1 MSGSMQETGNQHQHG
16 HGGRPNP
23 YASYPPPRQVP
34 TFQVEVT
41 SHTGALIFW
50 FNQRRTVIDTYD
62 QCAKALRSAQTH
74 NLILGWWS
82 FLSLVL
88 INWVALL
95 QNMQARR
102 QLDKDVQNAQA
113 YAQWWHRY
121 VAADYHAA
129 AQPAVALSVEAA
141 NIVDQLIDHH
151 RDGEWPTGIG
161 WYLPIE
167 QPPWAALEEL
177 RRLGHCTVTQDG
189 QTVAIDF
196 TDAGRQAHLHYT
208 PGQ

>member
-1 MSGSMQETGNQHQHG
+1 MSGSMQETGNQHG
-16 HGGRPNP
+16 HRGQPNP
-23 YASYPPPRQVP
+23 YASYPPPPQVP

-50 FNQRRTVIDTYD
+50 SHQRRVVIDTYD
-62 QCAKALRSAQTH
+62 QCAKALRSAQAH
-74 NLILGWWS
+74 NLIFGWWS

-95 QNMQARR
+95 QNVQARR
-102 QLDKDVQNAQA
+102 QLAKDVQNAHA

-129 AQPAVALSVEAA
+129 ATQAAEQLSVEAE
-141 NIVDQLIDHH
+141 NIVHQLIDHH
-151 RDGEWPTGIG
+151 RDGEWPTAIG

-177 RRLGHCTVTQDG
+177 RGLGHCTVTQDG
-189 QTVAIDF
+189 DNVAIDF
-196 TDAGRQAHLHYT
+196 TDAGRQAHLHHS
-208 PGQ
+208 PGR